1 MKIKFKLLIQLS
13 FIALL
18 VSSCVSREK
27 ITYFQG
33 DLEAVNELAERYE
46 AKIQPDDL
54 LAITVFARDEA
65 ATRIFNQESN
75 STSGASSSINQ
86 NIRRLTYLVDKEG
99 YIEFPVLGRIKL
111 GGMSRNEAI
120 EYMKGLLTEE
130 IIDPGVAINIL
141 NFRITVL
148 GEVNK
153 PGTFP
158 LENEKITIMEAL
170 GQAGDLTING
180 ERKNVLVIREV
191 DGTRNYYRID
201 LTSNEVFDSPVYYLS
216 QNDIV
221 YVEPNQNKR
230 NLSSPVIRDV
240 SFVISIASFLLTL
253 ILIIT
258 R

>member
-75 STSGASSSINQ
+75 IPPTASAGNA
-86 NIRRLTYLVDKEG
+86 NLRRLTYLVDKEG

-120 EYMKGLLTEE
+120 QYMKGLLTEE

-170 GQAGDLTING
+170 GKAGDLTING

>member
-1 MKIKFKLLIQLS
+1 MKIKLKLLIQL
-13 FIALL
+13 FFLALL

-46 AKIQPDDL
+46 ATIQPDDL
-54 LAITVFARDEA
+54 LAITVYARDEA

-75 STSGASSSINQ
+75 TTPTASAGNA
-86 NIRRLTYLVDKEG
+86 NLRRLSYLVDKEG
-99 YIEFPVLGRIKL
+99 YIEFPVLGRVKL

-148 GEVNK
+148 GEVNN
-153 PGTFP
+153 PGTFQ

-170 GQAGDLTING
+170 GKAQDLTING

-253 ILIIT
+253 ILLIT